1 MPRFLAASFDGM
13 LPTDTPNLH
22 VRSRRVVLAGE
33 PVAAVVELALLDG
46 PVQAVVDVH
55 AFDAEV
61 GGDVLDVGD
70 RLVVPAPLDLHFHGA
85 GGVVVPPEGYWRAIA
100 PILKAHDILLIFDE
114 GITGFG
120 RTGTMFGMEQYGVT
134 PDIVSFAKGIT
145 SGYVPLG
152 GVGVGDDIFET
163 LSEPDRMF
171 MHGFTYSGHPVACA
185 VALPN
190 IRIIEEERLP
200 ENAGRAG
207 AYLLAELS
215 KLLERP
221 YVGNVRGKGLM
232 LYVEVVADKATEA
245 KFDPALNV
253 GGRLTAAT
261 RERGIIVRPTNDGI
275 AIAPILTIQPPEL
288 DAIAGAIADALD
300 EVLG

>member
-1 MPRFLAASFDGM
+1 
-13 LPTDTPNLH
+13 
-22 VRSRRVVLAGE
+22 V
-33 PVAAVVELALLDG
+33 
-46 PVQAVVDVH
+46 
-55 AFDAEV
+55 
-61 GGDVLDVGD
+61 
-70 RLVVPAPLDLHFHGA
+70 
-85 GGVVVPPEGYWRAIA
+85 
-100 PILKAHDILLIFDE
+100 LKAHDILLILDE
-114 GITGFG
+114 VICGFG
-120 RTGTMFGMEQYGVT
+120 RTGAMFGMQTYGVT

-152 GVGVGDDIFET
+152 GVGVGDELFEV
-163 LSEPDRMF
+163 LSGPDRMF

-207 AYLLAELS
+207 AYLQNELR
-215 KLLERP
+215 KLEERP

-232 LYVEVVADKATEA
+232 LFIEVVADKATKA

-253 GGRLTAAT
+253 GGRLTKAT

-275 AIAPILTIQPPEL
+275 ALAPVLTIRQPEL
-288 DAIAGAIADALD
+288 DAIAGAVADALE